1 MYKKKIL
8 DLLIAAY
15 AGVSST
21 ILSRIAEKLAKT
33 VNSDE
38 EAQTAA
44 EGVSFQS
51 IIDAEADRRATD
63 ASQSAISNYEKKHS
77 LKEGKPVNEGA
88 GQQQNSQQQ
97 SSSTGADGKEGK
109 EGGNDLAATIAAAIK
124 SAVEPLTQEIATL
137 KTQKAKEDFN
147 TQLNTAI
154 SGASDKFKERI
165 QRDSKYLKFDTPE
178 AQAEWLEAIK
188 AEAAEDAADN
198 AAQGAV
204 FGRPKTGGKGKGDE
218 IPASVMAGIKAG
230 TPAADAQPF

>member
-63 ASQSAISNYEKKHS
+63 ASQTAITNYEKKHS

-88 GQQQNSQQQ
+88 GQQQNSQQA
-97 SSSTGADGKEGK
+97 SSAGGDGKEGAQ
-109 EGGNDLAATIAAAIK
+109 GGNDLAATIAAAIK
-124 SAVEPLTQEIATL
+124 SAVEPLTNEIANL
-137 KTQKAKEDFN
+137 KTQKAAEDFN

-154 SGASDKFKERI
+154 SGASNKFKERV
-165 QRDSKYLKFDTPE
+165 QRDSRFLKFDTPE

-204 FGRPKTGGKGKGDE
+204 FGRPKTGGSAKKE
-218 IPASVMAGIKAG
+218 EV
-230 TPAADAQPF
+230 TPVPEGQPY